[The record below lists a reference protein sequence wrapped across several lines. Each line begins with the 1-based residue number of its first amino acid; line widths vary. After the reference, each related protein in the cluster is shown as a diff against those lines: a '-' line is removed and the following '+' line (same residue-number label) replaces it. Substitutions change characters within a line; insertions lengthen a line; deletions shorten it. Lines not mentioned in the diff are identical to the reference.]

1 MSEHLET
8 LREVYARWGAGDFHT
23 DAMLDTH
30 AVLVMS
36 PEFPEAGRHVGLEG
50 IAAYM
55 GRFLDAWDRVT
66 IEAKKFSEAGD
77 SVVVAVTQR
86 AVGKESGAAAELEY
100 FQVWTF
106 RGAKAIR
113 LESIRD
119 RQQAFEAAGLP
130 G

>member
-1 MSEHLET
+1 
-8 LREVYARWGAGDFHT
+8 
-23 DAMLDTH
+23 
-30 AVLVMS
+30 
-36 PEFPEAGRHVGLEG
+36 
-50 IAAYM
+50 M